1 MKRKQLKK
9 STSKKLFNRKLGTRS
24 LNKLAAKREVRL

>member
-9 STSKKLFNRKLGTRS
+9 TTSKKLFNKKLGTRT
-24 LNKLAAKREVRL
+24 LNKLAAKKEIRL